1 MEIWRNLGKVDTVI
15 LVDSTVWINYFLG
28 STTPETDFLD
38 SILGNQII
46 QVGDIILAEVLQGFR
61 SDRDFEQAHQ
71 ALLQFQPTRMLNPYL
86 AVLSAQNYRT
96 LRKQGIT
103 IRKTID
109 CMIAT
114 YCIELNLELLHSDRD
129 FEPFE
134 KHLGLQ
140 VIHP

>member
-1 MEIWRNLGKVDTVI
+1 VI

-28 STTPETDFLD
+28 NITPETDYLD

-61 SDRDFEQAHQ
+61 SDRDFDQAHQ
-71 ALLQFQPTRMLNPYL
+71 ALMHFQPISMLNPDL
-86 AVLSAQNYRT
+86 AVQSAQNYRT
-96 LRKQGIT
+96 LRNQGIT

-109 CMIAT
+109 CLIAT
-114 YCIELNLELLHSDRD
+114 YCIEQSHDLLHSDRD
-129 FEPFE
+129 FDPFE
-134 KHLGLQ
+134 MYLGLQ

>member
-1 MEIWRNLGKVDTVI
+1 MI
-15 LVDSTVWINYFLG
+15 LVDSTVWINYFVG
-28 STTPETDFLD
+28 NITPETDFLD
-38 SILGNQII
+38 RILGNQMI

-61 SDRDFEQAHQ
+61 SDRDFDQAHQ
-71 ALLQFQPTRMLNPYL
+71 ALMEFQPISMLNPEL
-86 AVLSAQNYRT
+86 AVQSAQNYRK

-109 CMIAT
+109 CLIAT
-114 YCIELNLELLHSDRD
+114 YCIELSHNLLHSDRD

-134 KHLGLQ
+134 EYLGLQ